1 MDCPDVE
8 DLKLQ
13 THADGVRSEWEAYVA
28 DCRISNDGKHTKHG
42 LCCDDHGSPLDFPS
56 IVEAFWWA
64 TVTMTT
70 VGFGEVYP
78 RTELGRIVATAT
90 MLSGILLIALPVAII
105 GRRFQEVYEAHNEGQ
120 LEDSFGDGSASIELI
135 SASSKPSMPESD
147 GSSSVAASRSSTSP
161 RPGSQIAPPP
171 PVPTV
176 QASDGPT
183 LTEMSRRLRLMAKNL
198 DPNMAELSMTLAEEL
213 DDARD
218 MQREIK
224 SMVCEEKDRQE
235 QVLEQF
241 VALLKR
247 FKELLCENP

>member
-78 RTELGRIVATAT
+78 RTEMGRVIATAT

-105 GRRFQEVYEAHNEGQ
+105 GRKFQEVYEDHQREEQ
-120 LEDSFGDGSASIELI
+120 EELVGDEADI
-135 SASSKPSMPESD
+135 A
-147 GSSSVAASRSSTSP
+147 AASKALRSANAAKEPLSP
-161 RPGSQIAPPP
+161 NA
-171 PVPTV
+171 V
-176 QASDGPT
+176 QDGPT
-183 LTEMSRRLRLMAKNL
+183 LSEMSR
-198 DPNMAELSMTLAEEL
+198 
-213 DDARD
+213 
-218 MQREIK
+218 
-224 SMVCEEKDRQE
+224 
-235 QVLEQF
+235 
-241 VALLKR
+241 
-247 FKELLCENP
+247 